1 MAEASISDILL
12 SEESPPDWLVP
23 ELFIQGGVYCLIGEA
38 GAGKSAISYT
48 LSLAIGAGLPMFGG
62 MFHCMEPKRVLY
74 FDEENSEQDRNA
86 YIRRA
91 WGGLVRQWGMMEQKE
106 QWRLIRLMDENIRLV
121 HFEMGTDDWVET
133 ATRHIEEHQP
143 HVMFFDTATPVF
155 NIAEENDNGVASK
168 VVRKLRELM
177 KMTTPI
183 ASSIVLK
190 HAKHRT
196 QKGGQRTVR
205 GGKAWEGAVDG
216 FLHQVKAPGRPRSD
230 GLRLTRLEPGKVR
243 AFGLRQTVYITPSW
257 TDETEKGLILTGSF
271 TRDREHTKAEIE
283 EERGLED

>member
-1 MAEASISDILL
+1 MAESSISDILL

-38 GAGKSAISYT
+38 GTGKSAISYT

-91 WGGLVRQWGMMEQKE
+91 WGGLVKQWKIGQSE
-106 QWRLIRLMDENIRLV
+106 QWRLIGLMDQNIRLV
-121 HFEMGTDDWVET
+121 HFEMGTDEWVET
-133 ATRHIEEHQP
+133 ATRHISEHPP

-177 KMTTPI
+177 KLSDPI
-183 ASSIVLK
+183 ATAIVLK
-190 HAKHRT
+190 HAKHRS

-243 AFGLRQTVYITPSW
+243 AFGLRSTVYITPRY
-257 TDETEKGLILTGSF
+257 TDDDRSGLILDASF
-271 TRDREHTKAEIE
+271 TRDREHKKAEEDE
-283 EERGLED
+283 EKGLDD